1 MARVFIRE
9 IWPPAISSGP
19 DDDVFDIDPGFPP

>member
-9 IWPPAISSGP
+9 IWPPAISAEP
-19 DDDVFDIDPGFPP
+19 DDDVFDITPGWRQ